1 MRSNT
6 VYLRIKLH
14 RFVGAET
21 VRYYRD
27 VWFPGYGNCTNDL
40 YKKQRQVHFAGVERL
55 KSMSAAYVILK
66 ILMWVL
72 IVLFAGDL
80 IMQTISYSFYKGE
93 RKLEQVTFQPE
104 KIQVANGLI
113 GYGYALEQESDHVIL
128 CFGGSMYIA
137 YNTVGMYGGYYDCPF
152 LSVDYYGTQRN
163 SGRMNLQTMQK
174 SAEALYDY
182 AVQRYPGKAVIVMGH
197 SYGCGMAAYL
207 ASVRDCN
214 HLILLSGYRTSADMY
229 NRILPFYWGPLQVF
243 IKNNIRVDRY
253 AGKTTCPV
261 TVIGSD
267 ADTTLPAELQK
278 KLAECY
284 VDAEL
289 MIFSGI
295 RHEDYL
301 TSTEVIQFIK
311 HSITETQNIAPDTE

>member
-1 MRSNT
+1 M
-6 VYLRIKLH
+6 
-14 RFVGAET
+14 
-21 VRYYRD
+21 
-27 VWFPGYGNCTNDL
+27 
-40 YKKQRQVHFAGVERL
+40 

-80 IMQTISYSFYKGE
+80 IMQTISYSFYKGD
-93 RKLEQVTFQPE
+93 RNLEQVTFLPE
-104 KIQVANGLI
+104 KIQVADDLI
-113 GYGYALEQESDHVIL
+113 GYGYSLEQESNHVIL
-128 CFGGSMYIA
+128 CFGGSMYVA

-152 LSVDYYGTQRN
+152 LSVDYYGTQES
-163 SGRMNLQTMQK
+163 SGRMSLQTMQK

-182 AVQRYPGKAVIVMGH
+182 AIQRYPGKAVIVMGH

-207 ASVRDCN
+207 ASARDCSR
-214 HLILLSGYRTSADMY
+214 LILLSGYRTSADIY
-229 NRILPFYWGPLQVF
+229 NP
-243 IKNNIRVDRY
+243 
-253 AGKTTCPV
+253 GKTTCPV

-278 KLAECY
+278 KLAGCY
-284 VDAEL
+284 ADAEL

>member
-1 MRSNT
+1 M
-6 VYLRIKLH
+6 
-14 RFVGAET
+14 
-21 VRYYRD
+21 
-27 VWFPGYGNCTNDL
+27 
-40 YKKQRQVHFAGVERL
+40 ERL
-55 KSMSAAYVILK
+55 KSMNVAYVIVK
-66 ILMWVL
+66 IIMWIM
-72 IVLFAGDL
+72 IVLFAGDFV
-80 IMQTISYSFYKGE
+80 MQTISYSFYKGE

-128 CFGGSMYIA
+128 CFGGSMYVA

-152 LSVDYYGTQRN
+152 LSVDYYGTQGN

-278 KLAECY
+278 KLAGCY
-284 VDAEL
+284 ADAEL
-289 MIFSGI
+289 KIFSGI

-301 TSTEVIQFIK
+301 TSTDVIQLIK
-311 HSITETQNIAPDTE
+311 HSITKTQSTAPDTE